1 MKNKKIWGTI
11 AIIIAFIF
19 AINIKVPFYI
29 TTPGGAIPLHDM
41 VIVEDAYEDE
51 VGSFRLTTVR
61 TGQTNVAGY
70 IYALLDPYAD
80 LVESYLVHSPH
91 ESNDQYIQRQIEV
104 MRASQDTAKIVAFQK
119 AGYDVNL
126 KNGGAIVMQ
135 FVPGYPAEEVLEIGD
150 IITEIDGKKIAT
162 AVELINALKGKKEND
177 QVRIIFL
184 REGTRKEATIV
195 LKTLPGTDEN
205 GEKKPGIGIASPVT
219 KREFDIPKEV
229 TIKSQDIGGPSAGL
243 MFTLEMIN
251 QLTPED
257 LTKGYDIAGTGT
269 INDDGSIGR
278 IGGIHHKVVA
288 AHKENVDVFFAPAAE
303 DENGVSNFDQAAERA
318 KEIGTSMKIVPVETI
333 DDALNYL
340 EGLPLK
346 TEG

>member
-11 AIIIAFIF
+11 AIIIAVIF

-29 TTPGGAIPLHDM
+29 TTPGGAISLHDM
-41 VIVEDAYEDE
+41 VVVEDAYEDE

-91 ESNDQYIQRQIEV
+91 ESNEQYIQRQIEI
-104 MRASQDTAKIVAFQK
+104 MKASQDTAKIVAFQK
-119 AGYDVNL
+119 AGYNVNL

-150 IITEIDGKKIAT
+150 IITEVDGKKIET
-162 AVELINALKGKKEND
+162 AVELINSLKGKKEND
-177 QVRIIFL
+177 KVSLTFI
-184 REGTRKEATIV
+184 REGITKEAAIA
-195 LKTLPGTDEN
+195 LKTLPGTDEK
-205 GEKKPGIGIASPVT
+205 GEKKPGIGIASPIT
-219 KREFDIPKEV
+219 KRQFEIPKEV

-251 QLTPED
+251 QLTPDD

-278 IGGIHHKVVA
+278 IGGVHHKVVA
-288 AHKENVDVFFAPAAE
+288 AHKEKVDIFFAPATE
-303 DENGVSNFDQAAERA
+303 DENGVSNYDQAAERA
-318 KEIGTSMKIVPVETI
+318 KEINTTMKIVPVKTI
-333 DDALNYL
+333 DDALSYL
-340 EGLPLK
+340 KELPPK
-346 TEG
+346 SKD